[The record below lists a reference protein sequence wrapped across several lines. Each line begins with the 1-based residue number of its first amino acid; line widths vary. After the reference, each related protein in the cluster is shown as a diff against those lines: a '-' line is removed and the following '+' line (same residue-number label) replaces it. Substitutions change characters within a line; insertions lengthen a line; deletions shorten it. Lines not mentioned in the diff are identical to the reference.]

1 MRKQVPIAGCRR
13 LLALLLLSTAHQV
26 CLAQV
31 EQAGSADRT
40 GAPQAMKPE
49 GGTEASNPLA
59 AVNSIDLKLTY
70 TELTDPNNSRVDL
83 YWIKGSYTINRWAK
97 LSYGLNYQKTN
108 ITGSSRSDWQSVS
121 LKPIFFVK
129 QGRLGT
135 GKYRLA
141 TGFEVILDADNCDK
155 GIGRCTDLFSPLLG
169 FAYMP
174 KEGTTI
180 VPLVQHFVEISGE
193 DTNITGARL
202 IGIQKLPKQ
211 YWTKLDLILPYDW
224 DSEQISGTAEVELG
238 RMLSPRFGIYAS
250 AITGLGGNRRVDWGA
265 SANVRLVF

>member
-1 MRKQVPIAGCRR
+1 MREQRRIAWCGC
-13 LLALLLLSTAHQV
+13 LLTLLILSTTL

-31 EQAGSADRT
+31 DQSGPVE
-40 GAPQAMKPE
+40 GAEAPVAMKPE

-59 AVNSIDLKLTY
+59 AVNSIDLKWTY
-70 TELTDPNNSRVDL
+70 SSLTDPNSSRVDL

-97 LSYGLNYQKTN
+97 LSYELNYQKTN

-141 TGFEVILDADNCDK
+141 TGFELILDADNCDK

-193 DTNITGARL
+193 ETNITGARL
-202 IGIQKLPKQ
+202 IVIQKLPKQ

-224 DSEQISGTAEVELG
+224 DSEQVSGTAEAELG
-238 RMLSPRFGIYAS
+238 RMLNPRFGIYAS